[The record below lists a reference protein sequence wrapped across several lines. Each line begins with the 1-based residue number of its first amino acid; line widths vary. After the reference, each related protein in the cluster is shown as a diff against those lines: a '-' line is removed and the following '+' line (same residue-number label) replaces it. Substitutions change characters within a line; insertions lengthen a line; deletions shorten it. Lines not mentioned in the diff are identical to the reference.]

1 MAVFYASLHPALLQ
15 ISIASVNATVP
26 LKDNGIYTL
35 ETMNTGPLVRD
46 GVKEFM
52 FVLGQ
57 PLIKG
62 TVQAMIKPVALY

>member
-1 MAVFYASLHPALLQ
+1 
-15 ISIASVNATVP
+15 
-26 LKDNGIYTL
+26 
-35 ETMNTGPLVRD
+35 MNTGPLVRD

-62 TVQAMIKPVALY
+62 TVQAMINPVALY